1 MAPNRRLLFVPA
13 TVIVL
18 GVATLIGVK
27 GYLDHWAQQ
36 PLPIA
41 SEAQFVVPPGASFA
55 SVVETLVAA
64 GVVSGS
70 PFTLLGKL
78 RGLQGSVKSGEYR
91 LQPGD
96 TPDQLLNRLVDG
108 EVVLHRLRIAE
119 GCTTAALL
127 TQLAE
132 DTRLKFD
139 LIGTRPE
146 DLLARLGL
154 DDGHAEGRFFPDTYL
169 FARGY
174 AASALLAHA
183 YAKMEETLAE
193 TWTQRKPDLPYETP
207 YEALILASIVEKET
221 AFAADRAKV
230 AGVFVRRLVKGM
242 RLQSDPTVIYGLGDE
257 FDGNLTRRHLQTD
270 GVYNTY
276 RRGGLPPT
284 PIALPSRASIDA
296 ALRPDD
302 GEDLFFV
309 SRGDGT
315 SQFSKTLAEHNAA
328 VRRYQLNPSR

>member
-1 MAPNRRLLFVPA
+1 MAPNKRLLFIPA
-13 TVIVL
+13 TAIVL
-18 GVATLIGVK
+18 GIATLIGVK

-36 PLPIA
+36 PLPTT
-41 SEAQFVVPPGASFA
+41 SEVPFVVPPGASFA

-64 GVVSGS
+64 GAVSRW
-70 PFTLLGKL
+70 PFTLRGKL
-78 RGLQGSVKSGEYR
+78 RGLQGSVKSGDYR

-108 EVVLHRLRIAE
+108 GVVLHRLRIAE
-119 GCTTAALL
+119 GRTAAALL

-139 LIGTRPE
+139 LAGVRPE
-146 DLLARLGL
+146 DLMARLGL

-193 TWTQRKPDLPYETP
+193 AWIQRKPDLPYATP

-221 AFAADRAKV
+221 ALAADRAKV

-242 RLQSDPTVIYGLGDE
+242 RLQSDPTVIYGLGHE
-257 FDGNLTRRHLQTD
+257 FDGNLTRQHLRTD

-276 RRGGLPPT
+276 RRDGLPPT
-284 PIALPSRASIDA
+284 PIALPSLASINA

-302 GEDLFFV
+302 GDDLFFV

-315 SQFSKTLAEHNAA
+315 SQFSRTLAEHNAA
-328 VRRYQLNPSR
+328 VRRYQLNLSR

>member
-1 MAPNRRLLFVPA
+1 MAPNQHLLFIPA

-18 GVATLIGVK
+18 GIATLIGVK
-27 GYLDHWAQQ
+27 GYLNHWAQQ
-36 PLPIA
+36 PLPIT
-41 SEAQFVVPPGASFA
+41 SEAQFVVRPGASFA
-55 SVVETLVAA
+55 SVAETLAA
-64 GVVSGS
+64 LGVVDRQ
-70 PFTLLGKL
+70 PFTLRGKL

-96 TPDQLLNRLVDG
+96 TPDQVLNRLVDG
-108 EVVLHRLRIAE
+108 DVVLHRLRIAE
-119 GCTTAALL
+119 GCTAAALL
-127 TQLAE
+127 AQLA
-132 DTRLKFD
+132 DDARLTFD
-139 LIGTRPE
+139 LAGAQPE
-146 DLLARLGL
+146 DLMARLGL

-174 AASALLAHA
+174 AASALLTHA

-193 TWTQRKPDLPYETP
+193 TWTRRKPDLPYATP

-221 AFAADRAKV
+221 ALAADRAKV

-242 RLQSDPTVIYGLGDE
+242 RLQSDPTVIYGLGHE
-257 FDGNLTRRHLQTD
+257 FDGNLTRQHLRTD

-284 PIALPSRASIDA
+284 PIALPSLASIDA
-296 ALRPDD
+296 ALQPDD
-302 GEDLFFV
+302 GDDLFFV

-315 SQFSKTLAEHNAA
+315 SQFSRTLAEHNAA
-328 VRRYQLNPSR
+328 VRRYQLNSLR